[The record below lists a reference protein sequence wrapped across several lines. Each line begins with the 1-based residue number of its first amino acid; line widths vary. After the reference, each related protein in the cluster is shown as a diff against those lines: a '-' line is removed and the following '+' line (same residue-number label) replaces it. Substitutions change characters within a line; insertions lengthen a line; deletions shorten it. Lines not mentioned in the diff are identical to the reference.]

1 MFACPHITPQ
11 CPHRHADIIRS
22 HRVVASHLVFHLA
35 LLPAFF
41 FIVMKYNSFSPPG
54 PPEPDVY
61 TLAVPSGGLEECNML
76 FSSNNTKCTVHQ
88 NKTKKKKKNKKT
100 RPVAFTSLPFLL
112 PVILSFLFSL
122 VKRLHASRF
131 PTHNAVQGGRLFE
144 L

>member
-1 MFACPHITPQ
+1 MYGTSEQ
-11 CPHRHADIIRS
+11 
-22 HRVVASHLVFHLA
+22 
-35 LLPAFF
+35 
-41 FIVMKYNSFSPPG
+41 K
-54 PPEPDVY
+54 EK
-61 TLAVPSGGLEECNML
+61 EKE
-76 FSSNNTKCTVHQ
+76 
-88 NKTKKKKKNKKT
+88 KNKKT